1 MLRFFREAV
10 IYCAEVEEKQRL
22 DFRKAQENRA
32 KEDILQFN
40 QRTGCWNSRNQDT
53 LQSVETKSQS
63 EIMLKA
69 ESITDCTS

>member
-10 IYCAEVEEKQRL
+10 IYCAEIEEKQRL

-32 KEDILQFN
+32 IEDVLQFN

-53 LQSVETKSQS
+53 IQSVEKKSQP
-63 EIMLKA
+63 EIILKA
-69 ESITDCTS
+69 EAITDCTS